1 MIRIVAAQPLNVNA
15 HRLWLLPRLVF
26 LLQRTRSMLPAMAD
40 LEEIAVTW

>member
-1 MIRIVAAQPLNVNA
+1 MIRIVAAQLLNVNA
-15 HRLWLLPRLVF
+15 HPFGYSPHLGF